1 MKLNK
6 NKRGVIFLIIITV
19 FGFYKIFEQKVSK
32 DNSKLM
38 LATVTGKSCSS
49 GTFGHSSSIWVKYAG
64 KRYLVYLNYS
74 KCKKLKIDDELELLY
89 SEIDDKFYDKDKK
102 VLYFF

>member
-38 LATVTGKSCSS
+38 LATVTGKSCSP
-49 GTFGHSSSIWVKYAG
+49 GTFRGSFVWVKYAG
-64 KRYLVYLNYS
+64 KRYLVDLNYS